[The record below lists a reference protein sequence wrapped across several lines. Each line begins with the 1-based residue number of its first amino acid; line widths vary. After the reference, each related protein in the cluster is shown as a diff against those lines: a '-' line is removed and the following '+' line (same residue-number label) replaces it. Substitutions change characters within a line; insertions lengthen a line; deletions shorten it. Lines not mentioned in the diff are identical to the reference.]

1 MLCCLVYCG
10 YSSVNTVI
18 LTPTLLVPTGTVK
31 LIFVITSW
39 PSPFEVALKV
49 ALAPSAARVAE
60 RADGV
65 ISVVP
70 ISRGGGGVPSCVTE
84 PDTYDNGVPAPAR
97 CAASLAL
104 LVLVSNMFGGT
115 TSVTLACVVFLK
127 IAILPL
133 TIYGFRRA
141 FPGRK

>member
-70 ISRGGGGVPSCVTE
+70 ISRGGGGGGKVGVGWWAARVAERADGVISVVPISRGGGGVPSCVT
-84 PDTYDNGVPAPAR
+84 
-97 CAASLAL
+97 
-104 LVLVSNMFGGT
+104 
-115 TSVTLACVVFLK
+115 
-127 IAILPL
+127 
-133 TIYGFRRA
+133 
-141 FPGRK
+141 